1 MVASYRS
8 VTSVP
13 TAELIRTGS
22 QWVKGFEGR
31 YTYNAQT
38 RILYYVCVEQKKLM
52 PKATNTGSQF
62 AWTLNKESKSY
73 GTFTHAMLVA
83 MLMGKVPVQATLGLN
98 DPAQKQ
104 DDTNSRLREKRFA
117 VVFDV
122 GDLSDYAT
130 ALATARQVANSPNH
144 PTDVDVF
151 VVEVEAK
158 VISSNSP
165 IKIIQ

>member
-38 RILYYVCVEQKKLM
+38 RVLYYVCVEQKKLM

-83 MLMGKVPVQATLGLN
+83 MLMGKVPVQATLGLGE
-98 DPAQKQ
+98 PKQ
-104 DDTNSRLREKRFA
+104 D
-117 VVFDV
+117 
-122 GDLSDYAT
+122 
-130 ALATARQVANSPNH
+130 
-144 PTDVDVF
+144 
-151 VVEVEAK
+151 EAK
-158 VISSNSP
+158 YIGLVTTGSGIQVSKEGSQVDAQNFVREQLISGNGTSGTVAQVIEVLTP
-165 IKIIQ
+165 VITITGIQSTKV